1 MEFEIKKY
9 DTETRDG
16 EALKIFTLFQSRR
29 LVYAVQE
36 KLVNDSNPIRI
47 LNLSNMLQSLHRCL
61 KNMTSFR

>member
-16 EALKIFTLFQSRR
+16 ETLKIFTLFQSRR
-29 LVYAVQE
+29 LVYAIQE

-47 LNLSNMLQSLHRCL
+47 LNLSNMLHRYL
-61 KNMTSFR
+61 KNVTSFR